1 MKIISVGDIGIDE
14 YVNLDIKKPG
24 GIAFNF
30 AINVIKNNV
39 DCSLLSVIGKDQE
52 GKQLKNLLRSLN
64 IDISHLQKVNG
75 KTAKQNI
82 ALKEN
87 GERKFVG
94 YNAGVLSKWSLNKS
108 DSKFILEHNAVFVP
122 LSDGLEDIVHAIANL
137 EGNITKIIDFSQDY
151 EFADFDKEENVIK
164 KYCKYFDINFIGA
177 TEKQIP
183 LITRL
188 SKQYPEK
195 VFVLTLAEK
204 GSIGF
209 LKGEKF
215 LQPAK
220 TVEKIID
227 TTGCGDAFQ
236 AGFVA
241 NYLKTKDIS
250 SALQHATN
258 QATKVLQHIGST
270 TYKL

>member
-14 YVNLDIKKPG
+14 YVDLGIKKPG

-30 AINVIKNNV
+30 AVNVIKNNT

-52 GKQLKNLLRSLN
+52 GKQLKNLLHSLN

-94 YNAGVLSKWSLNKS
+94 YNAGVFNKWHLSKKDIN
-108 DSKFILEHNAVFVP
+108 FILKHNVVFVS

-137 EGNITKIIDFSQDY
+137 QGNITKIIDFSQDY
-151 EFADFDKEENVIK
+151 KFADFESEDNLIAKHCIN
-164 KYCKYFDINFIGA
+164 FDIIFIGGN
-177 TEKQIP
+177 EK
-183 LITRL
+183 LIKRVKTL
-188 SKQYPEK
+188 GAKFSEK
-195 VFVLTLAEK
+195 LFILTLGNQ
-204 GSIGF
+204 GSLAF
-209 LKGEKF
+209 QNDRSYFQK
-215 LQPAK
+215 AK
-220 TVEKIID
+220 KIKKIID

-236 AGFVA
+236 AGFVTA
-241 NYLKTKDIS
+241 YLNNKDIQQ
-250 SALQHATN
+250 ALNSGAK
-258 QATKVLQHIGST
+258 QAESVITHIGST
-270 TYKL
+270 ELNL

>member
-94 YNAGVLSKWSLNKS
+94 YNAGVLAKWSLNKS

-122 LSDGLEDIVHAIANL
+122 LSDGLEDIVHAIASL

-151 EFADFDKEENVIK
+151 EFADFKSEDNLIAKHCINFDIIFIGGNEKLIKRVKTLSTKFPKKLFILTLGNQGSLAFKNGK
-164 KYCKYFDINFIGA
+164 KYFQRAK
-177 TEKQIP
+177 
-183 LITRL
+183 
-188 SKQYPEK
+188 K
-195 VFVLTLAEK
+195 VQKV
-204 GSIGF
+204 
-209 LKGEKF
+209 
-215 LQPAK
+215 
-220 TVEKIID
+220 ID

-236 AGFVA
+236 AGFVTT
-241 NYLKTKDIS
+241 YLNNKDIQQ
-250 SALQHATN
+250 ALKSGAK
-258 QATKVLQHIGST
+258 QAESVITHIGST
-270 TYKL
+270 ELNL